1 MAWIYFHTQET
12 THAERNIS
20 VTLDTP
26 QITINVTGMNKTD
39 ASYWPSPILML
50 TTVTMSI
57 ITVVT
62 VFGNL
67 LVISSVIM
75 NRSLHGTTHY
85 LIASL
90 AFADMF
96 VGLLV
101 FPPAITMNH
110 LGHWPFSWKPL
121 CIMWISA
128 DILMCHASI
137 LNLCC
142 ISIDRY
148 ISITHPIGYLA
159 VRSNRLATV
168 MISIAWGLPVITVVV
183 PLFGS
188 ASHLVTETICMISP
202 SRPFRIYAT
211 IMCFAAPLTLICFV
225 YLHIIVA
232 VRRRPAPSAAYISR
246 RQHCPQQSS
255 VLQQKPTHTSAGGDI
270 LMRSNDS
277 HVDKSETELHPRLE
291 SMYFLKHT
299 RLSDTNYQKYSV
311 QKGGSIQG
319 AQLDH
324 LNKHLKGRKN
334 NALNRSEIVRQSL
347 SSPLKQPPQNYL
359 QWQSCSEPCY
369 LNNMNETVQKIADYV
384 PMLKIGP
391 YNGRSLQNMKHSDK
405 LTMECENGKA
415 QFINSESRSREV
427 IEMALVT
434 TGRQQL
440 AGERETDHASDFTA
454 HKARETEMSIVRRR
468 RPYMFVLMLGQ
479 QISSILRHLFT
490 SVSLHRLRSQI
501 ADPSDSFFLSA
512 AQENSE
518 MGAAYIPGAYS
529 QYGRLRRV
537 RIKRKMKTLT
547 VVTSVI
553 GCFAVCWIPFF
564 VCFILEAYVG
574 LLPHELTLFVTL
586 LGYANSVCNP
596 FIYALLD
603 NRYSKTYL
611 EVIRCEYCRLFW
623 CKAPLSK

>member
-1 MAWIYFHTQET
+1 
-12 THAERNIS
+12 
-20 VTLDTP
+20 
-26 QITINVTGMNKTD
+26 
-39 ASYWPSPILML
+39 
-50 TTVTMSI
+50 
-57 ITVVT
+57 
-62 VFGNL
+62 
-67 LVISSVIM
+67 
-75 NRSLHGTTHY
+75 
-85 LIASL
+85 
-90 AFADMF
+90 
-96 VGLLV
+96 
-101 FPPAITMNH
+101 
-110 LGHWPFSWKPL
+110 
-121 CIMWISA
+121 
-128 DILMCHASI
+128 
-137 LNLCC
+137 
-142 ISIDRY
+142 
-148 ISITHPIGYLA
+148 
-159 VRSNRLATV
+159 
-168 MISIAWGLPVITVVV
+168 
-183 PLFGS
+183 
-188 ASHLVTETICMISP
+188 
-202 SRPFRIYAT
+202 
-211 IMCFAAPLTLICFV
+211 
-225 YLHIIVA
+225 
-232 VRRRPAPSAAYISR
+232 
-246 RQHCPQQSS
+246 
-255 VLQQKPTHTSAGGDI
+255 
-270 LMRSNDS
+270 
-277 HVDKSETELHPRLE
+277 
-291 SMYFLKHT
+291 
-299 RLSDTNYQKYSV
+299 
-311 QKGGSIQG
+311 
-319 AQLDH
+319 
-324 LNKHLKGRKN
+324 
-334 NALNRSEIVRQSL
+334 
-347 SSPLKQPPQNYL
+347 
-359 QWQSCSEPCY
+359 
-369 LNNMNETVQKIADYV
+369 MNETVQKIADYV

-603 NRYSKTYL
+603 NRCENSDASSVRWWSTITRSTRFLTIFWGIDWEHFHSFFQSDMRYFCFVFVLMMMNVETYPQFLSVSELYVFL
-611 EVIRCEYCRLFW
+611 EPNPTFASQLIREVVGGNVMSVNSYTCVPGCVRVKCYKPGTQNNVFMQVFKSDKSCISEKNKRKRNEFVEIGAYGMRRLMRFRAVRFSPS
-623 CKAPLSK
+623 CLNSNRIHGFPTALIDVTSLAVTI